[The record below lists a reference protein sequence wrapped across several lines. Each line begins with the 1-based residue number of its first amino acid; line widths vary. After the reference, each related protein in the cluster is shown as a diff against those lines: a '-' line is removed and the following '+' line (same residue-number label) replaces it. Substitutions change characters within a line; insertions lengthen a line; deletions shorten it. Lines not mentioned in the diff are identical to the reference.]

1 MVVISPNQLA
11 DDDELWRIADYL
23 HGQLEVADDPLQ
35 VIIWTDESL
44 AGRGVPLDFEQVDA
58 EVAKINIDPSSE
70 FRGLQRY

>member
-35 VIIWTDESL
+35 LEQL
-44 AGRGVPLDFEQVDA
+44 AGRRQWV
-58 EVAKINIDPSSE
+58 EVHLPVFLGKSQD
-70 FRGLQRY
+70 